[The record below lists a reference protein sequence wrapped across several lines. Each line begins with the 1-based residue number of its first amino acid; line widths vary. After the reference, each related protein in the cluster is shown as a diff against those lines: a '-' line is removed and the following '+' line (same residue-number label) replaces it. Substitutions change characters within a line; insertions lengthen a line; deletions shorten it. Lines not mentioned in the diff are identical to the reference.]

1 MDGLELLKKDWKK
14 QEKNLPQYKSGELS
28 PMLQKKSTSIVK
40 WIFIISIIEFA
51 FWIGLNLLTLS
62 MDNDI
67 ADKTVE
73 LLKSP
78 YMKALN
84 YVSSIGI
91 IGFIA
96 LFLRNYLKIKA
107 TDSVRLLLKRILETR
122 KSVKYYVWFNLGI
135 SSVGFSIGFFSAAV
149 NSGGI
154 SNDKLYFF
162 LGFFAVFLGIFIGL
176 LLLIYR
182 LVYGRLTRRLL
193 KNYKQFKKE
202 EL

>member
-51 FWIGLNLLTLS
+51 FWIGLDFLIDSDFT
-62 MDNDI
+62 DVANDLGI
-67 ADKTVE
+67 SLYVNIHI
-73 LLKSP
+73 
-78 YMKALN
+78 YIN
-84 YVSSIGI
+84 YIVV

-96 LFLRNYLKIKA
+96 LFLRNYLKIKI
-107 TDSVRLLLKRILETR
+107 TDNVRLLLKRILETR
-122 KSVKYYVWFNLGI
+122 KSVKYYVWFKIVNILV
-135 SSVGFSIGFFSAAV
+135 SFSVGFFVGVAE
-149 NSGGI
+149 SGDI
-154 SNDKLYFF
+154 SNGVLFSSISI
-162 LGFFAVFLGIFIGL
+162 LLVFLTIIIIL
-176 LLLIYR
+176 LWLIYR
-182 LVYGRLTRRLL
+182 LIYGRLIKRLL